1 MRLMKMNKVIS
12 FDLDGTLV
20 TTDYVDAVWLE
31 KIPEIYAEKNKISFE
46 KAKEIVER
54 EYFKVGPESIEW
66 YDINYWIEKF
76 ELNIHWKDLLKSCIK
91 KLKFYPDVIDVIERL
106 SEKNELIIIS
116 NASKEFIETEIETLG
131 FEKYFSKI
139 FSAVSNFNKT
149 KKDEEI
155 YEMVCKNLGIEKER
169 MIHIGDNYEF
179 DYLAP
184 RKAGIKSFYLDRKG
198 NENGEYVVKDL
209 REFEEKLK
217 KLK

>member
-1 MRLMKMNKVIS
+1 MKMNKVIS

-31 KIPEIYAEKNKISFE
+31 KIPEIYAEKNGISFE
-46 KAKEIVER
+46 EAKEIVEM

-76 ELNIHWKDLLKSCIK
+76 RLNIHWKDLLKSCID
-91 KLKFYPDVIDVIERL
+91 KLKFYPDVIEVIERL
-106 SEKNELIIIS
+106 SEENELIIIS

-149 KKDEEI
+149 KKDKEI
-155 YEMVCKNLGIEKER
+155 YEMVCRNLKIEKER

-184 RKAGIKSFYLDRKG
+184 RRAGIKSFYLDRKG
-198 NENGEYVVKDL
+198 NENGEYIVKDL

-217 KLK
+217 RLQ

>member
-1 MRLMKMNKVIS
+1 MQLMKMNKVIS

-31 KIPEIYAEKNKISFE
+31 KIPEIYAEKNGISFE
-46 KAKEIVER
+46 EAKEIVEM

-76 ELNIHWKDLLKSCIK
+76 RLNIHWKDLLKSCID
-91 KLKFYPDVIDVIERL
+91 KLKFYPDVIEVIERL
-106 SEKNELIIIS
+106 SEENELIIIS

-149 KKDEEI
+149 KKDKEI
-155 YEMVCKNLGIEKER
+155 YEMVCRNLKIEKER

-184 RKAGIKSFYLDRKG
+184 RRAGIKSFYLDRKG
-198 NENGEYVVKDL
+198 NENGEYIVKDL

-217 KLK
+217 RLQ